1 MRSLGARLRANLLF
15 LVLFA
20 AAVLLA
26 SFLRFATSS
35 GFEEP
40 YRVTAAMPEAGGVL
54 PGQEVTV
61 MGRAVGQVSDVTLSE
76 AGVDIVMEIP
86 QQFDVPATATMQ
98 VLRRSPIGEQAID
111 FQPDGPDWEPA
122 EPGSEIE
129 VIEAIVPAEV
139 PFLLEQTVE
148 LFSAIDNEDLGTV
161 IHELALALE
170 GRGQT
175 LAQLNRDSRDFNR
188 TMVDGI
194 PTLERLTGEGTVRM
208 LDTLRE
214 SAADLGET
222 FDNAAALAEL
232 LAQESPTIEQLL
244 NTSPVAL
251 SESSILIQEQSANVG
266 CLLGDVIDLNEMLNG
281 ESTWDGAE
289 EGRYNNSKLREFELA
304 LQLHEHFFQQGFAII
319 AQPDYDTG
327 VYWTRIDLQLDKP
340 AGGQRYEQ
348 KRPTPTTRPGAA
360 CVSEEFG
367 LGVNA
372 VRQADARLPDP
383 TVEDL
388 NGDGEITTADIDF
401 APLASGERA
410 RGSGVVP
417 PDLDTDPGGG
427 LAATGGGV
435 LLGAPLLLGLALALR
450 RRR

>member
-15 LVLFA
+15 LVLFS

-26 SFLRFATSS
+26 AFLRFATSG
-35 GFEEP
+35 GFEAP

-54 PGQEVTV
+54 PEQEVTV
-61 MGRAVGQVSDVTLSE
+61 MGRAVGQVSDVRLSE
-76 AGVDIVMEIP
+76 DGVEIEMEIP
-86 QQFDVPATATMQ
+86 QQFDVPARATVQ
-98 VLRRSPIGEQAID
+98 VLRRSPIGEQAVD
-111 FQPDGPDWEPA
+111 LRPEGTDWEPA
-122 EPGSEIE
+122 EPGAEIE
-129 VIEAIVPAEV
+129 VIEAIVPASV
-139 PFLLEQTVE
+139 PVLLEQTVE
-148 LFSAIDNEDLGTV
+148 LFSAIDNEDLGSV

-194 PTLERLTGEGTVRM
+194 PTLERLTEEGTVRM
-208 LDTLRE
+208 LDTLAD
-214 SAADLGET
+214 SAADIGET

-232 LAQESPTIEQLL
+232 LARESPTMEQLL
-244 NTSPVAL
+244 ETSPLAL
-251 SESSILIQEQSANVG
+251 SESTILIEEQSANVG
-266 CLLGDVIDLNEMLNG
+266 CLLGDFIDLNQMVTG
-281 ESTWDGAE
+281 PSTWDGAQDPN
-289 EGRYNNSKLREFELA
+289 RYDSKLHEFERA
-304 LQLHEHFFQQGFAII
+304 LQLHEFFFQHGFAII

-327 VYWTRIDLQLDKP
+327 VYWTRIDLQLDKE

-372 VRQADARLPDP
+372 VRQADAQPPDP

-401 APLASGERA
+401 APLVEGGRQ
-410 RGSGVVP
+410 GSGVDA
-417 PDLDTDPGGG
+417 PDLDTDAGG

-435 LLGAPLLLGLALALR
+435 LLGAPLLLGLALVLR